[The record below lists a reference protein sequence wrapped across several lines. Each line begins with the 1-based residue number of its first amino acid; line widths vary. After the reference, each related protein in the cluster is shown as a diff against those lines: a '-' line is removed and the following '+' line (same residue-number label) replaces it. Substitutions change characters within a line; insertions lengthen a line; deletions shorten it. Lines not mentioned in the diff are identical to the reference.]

1 MPDPDEDLERGS
13 PDPNQL
19 TRRLDHL
26 SAHGVVA
33 LRDVD
38 ASGCWGKGQEGALE
52 TEIDSD
58 EELRLAKAA
67 ADREITNNKLD
78 PDYHEATALIKTIE
92 EIAQDFGLRFAFF
105 GAVKVFLIL
114 ALISGDTSFIVFVI
128 LHLRIPLWLG
138 FLIIAV
144 FNLVAGM
151 VFLIIATKYKSWEE
165 KKKRR
170 EMAKDALAMKQAS
183 EEVRTTIGMARRV
196 HHRRGGTFGS
206 LGQNMELAQAAAVL
220 RPSLEKAL
228 PASVQPLVNTVLRNI
243 AKIGQGMANRQA
255 PAPGSFGATFGSG
268 GGGGGEAGGG
278 GGAAALLAPL
288 QMMGNM
294 RRRLGSAA
302 QVPDRRPSNRTLKD
316 RVMAK
321 VMSERAKRKNRTRF
335 ATPATRMT
343 SRQREVFNH
352 SASKR
357 SPSGDASGSESS
369 GSGSGSGSVR
379 IRSGP
384 CAAGGGILA
393 TISSGH
399 ASSHDRA
406 LQQAVQM
413 NGSVKMSEIPTSREG
428 SPAPRPRHS
437 SAIPPDD
444 LHPVLSSSRTG
455 VSREGFRSP
464 KATLLADADDA
475 DIEEGG
481 EDTYG

>member
-1 MPDPDEDLERGS
+1 MAMYRMCIGICTMGIRLGCRGRATAPRRACPPAHPPTWAPACPSSGGPAIPHAVAMTGPFSADEDLERGS

-67 ADREITNNKLD
+67 ADRWAGMRAALRQLPALAEANPATQSLLGVRREITNNKLD

-170 EMAKDALAMKQAS
+170 EMAKDALAMVRPPGAVWEGQARACTWS
-183 EEVRTTIGMARRV
+183 RQARCLMGRAP
-196 HHRRGGTFGS
+196 HLIRGH
-206 LGQNMELAQAAAVL
+206 VL
-220 RPSLEKAL
+220 SGPRSTAPHLVSASRAE
-228 PASVQPLVNTVLRNI
+228 ASV
-243 AKIGQGMANRQA
+243 
-255 PAPGSFGATFGSG
+255 G
-268 GGGGGEAGGG
+268 GGADDDRHGAAGAPPPGRHVRLARAEHGAGAGGG
-278 GGAAALLAPL
+278 GPAPVAGEGAAGERATPGQHGAAEHRQDRAGHGEPA
-288 QMMGNM
+288 GAGAGVVRRHVRE
-294 RRRLGSAA
+294 RRRRWG
-302 QVPDRRPSNRTLKD
+302 
-316 RVMAK
+316 
-321 VMSERAKRKNRTRF
+321 
-335 ATPATRMT
+335 
-343 SRQREVFNH
+343 
-352 SASKR
+352 
-357 SPSGDASGSESS
+357 
-369 GSGSGSGSVR
+369 
-379 IRSGP
+379 
-384 CAAGGGILA
+384 
-393 TISSGH
+393 
-399 ASSHDRA
+399 
-406 LQQAVQM
+406 
-413 NGSVKMSEIPTSREG
+413 
-428 SPAPRPRHS
+428 
-437 SAIPPDD
+437 
-444 LHPVLSSSRTG
+444 
-455 VSREGFRSP
+455 
-464 KATLLADADDA
+464 
-475 DIEEGG
+475 
-481 EDTYG
+481 